1 MTVVEVT
8 MLQVVVEHTADTVV
22 LRCVGRIVA
31 GEEVHALQ
39 DTVVSHTDK
48 HVVLLDLAGVD
59 SIDAAGLGLLM
70 FFQTLGRALGFELT
84 LLQPSERVREMLE
97 ITNLTLYS
105 RSAVRTTSKRRR
117 TSPHRRRN
125 LDGRTD
131 SADREEFR
139 VKNRP
144 KEIVPTRN
152 GRDDIVGSG
161 FISFVEFPHPHPAEP
176 PAAGFWFF
184 LPTGWKLLFGEAIR
198 AISPPVQSG
207 IQAKAGI
214 CSESLI
220 LAITLKTWDEGL
232 PAFPGELSNT
242 LLHFPPSMKPR
253 LSPMAANAR

>member
-1 MTVVEVT
+1 

-152 GRDDIVGSG
+152 GRDDVVGLSVLSNSLIHTLPSHRLQAFG
-161 FISFVEFPHPHPAEP
+161 FSFRPGGNCSSERRFARFLLLSR
-176 PAAGFWFF
+176 AGFKR
-184 LPTGWKLLFGEAIR
+184 KLEF
-198 AISPPVQSG
+198 VQSHSSW
-207 IQAKAGI
+207 Q
-214 CSESLI
+214 
-220 LAITLKTWDEGL
+220 
-232 PAFPGELSNT
+232 
-242 LLHFPPSMKPR
+242 
-253 LSPMAANAR
+253 SP